1 MGAGKLLDGRL
12 KFRHLILADV
22 LTARGSVAGAAAALH
37 VTQPAVTRGLQEL
50 ERVLGV
56 ELYERGP
63 RGVEA
68 NELGLAFTEYA
79 RAILAQV
86 NQAERHLDEIRNA
99 TRGRVVIGTHVAGS
113 NLLLPRTVSRLK
125 RERRL
130 LTIIVREGTPQFLLE
145 ELAAGRVDMI
155 LGRISGP
162 TPEHTRRHALYEE
175 EVRIIVRDGH
185 PLTTRA
191 RIDLSDLL
199 DHTWILPGAETTLRI
214 ELEEYFAR
222 HGHEFPVDSVEVTAH
237 LTVLRLLMETDM
249 VAALPGLVAFEPGL
263 TALPLELD
271 GVRTLVGVTVA
282 EGRRLSHAATAM
294 FVALGEEVESVEQP
308 GFGLAAGASGASDG
322 PTMTPR

>member
-1 MGAGKLLDGRL
+1 MVTGPAMGAGKLLDGRL

-130 LTIIVREGTPQFLLE
+130 LTIIVREGTPSSCW
-145 ELAAGRVDMI
+145 RSSP
-155 LGRISGP
+155 LGGS
-162 TPEHTRRHALYEE
+162 T
-175 EVRIIVRDGH
+175 
-185 PLTTRA
+185 
-191 RIDLSDLL
+191 
-199 DHTWILPGAETTLRI
+199 
-214 ELEEYFAR
+214 
-222 HGHEFPVDSVEVTAH
+222 
-237 LTVLRLLMETDM
+237 
-249 VAALPGLVAFEPGL
+249 
-263 TALPLELD
+263 
-271 GVRTLVGVTVA
+271 
-282 EGRRLSHAATAM
+282 
-294 FVALGEEVESVEQP
+294 
-308 GFGLAAGASGASDG
+308 
-322 PTMTPR
+322 